1 MTYIC
6 DARYNELIEFQKIHY
21 GAALNKIDVKKNLA
35 ELRKYAS
42 LSYYCVYRCLPSVNT
57 ASPSGQPAGV
67 NLCVTT
73 ARYAAKIK
81 HCIVDTVSLVQGAI
95 ARGERVLAEVGVT
108 RDATSRIRS
117 VCLFFRA
124 KRSHCVK

>member
-1 MTYIC
+1 MTHMR

-42 LSYYCVYRCLPSVNT
+42 LAYCVYRCLPSVNT

-67 NLCVTT
+67 NVCVT

-95 ARGERVLAEVGVT
+95 ARGERVLAEVHVT
-108 RDATSRIRS
+108 RDDATSRIRS
-117 VCLFFRA
+117 VCLVFRA